1 MHRMTGYDAAFVY
14 DERPE
19 EPQHT
24 LKVSIWSPEAS
35 AAHSLERARTFLRS
49 RLPHLPP
56 LRWRAVRVPFDLYHP
71 VWVEDRDLDLAHHV
85 RRRAVPE
92 PAGRAELCEEISNIA
107 SVPLDPERPLWELWM
122 LEGYEGDKVVAVLK
136 MSHALADG
144 SASKRLMEAL
154 YADAPFDGVTPPDAD
169 AQPWAGEGDA
179 PPSRWTLLKD
189 AARDRMRAATGEI
202 PRLGRTTRRV
212 RRALR
217 HNPIARLYHGRRISM
232 LASPITPFA
241 GRPSEKRSFHFA
253 TVSLDAARDVRRDLG
268 CTISDVVL
276 ASTAG
281 GVRRYL
287 ERRCELPGLPT
298 LAHMPASIR
307 TDDERS
313 EWGNRIT
320 SRPISLPTHIADPV
334 VRLRAVSEIV
344 REAKEDLQRRRGAN
358 LEDWLRWLPP
368 YAAKGVGRLARAFVR
383 MRPEF
388 PGGISVTSVAGPAG
402 TLYAPG
408 GPVEN
413 LISVGHVKFVASLN
427 VTVWSYDGKLNFGL
441 YACPTAVPDLPRLAD
456 MIAASF
462 EELRK
467 AATHEAARLDRS

>member
-1 MHRMTGYDAAFVY
+1 MRRMTGYDAAFIY

-24 LKVSIWSPEAS
+24 LKVCIWGPEAS
-35 AAHSLERARTFLRS
+35 AAYSLDRTRSFLRG
-49 RLPHLPP
+49 RLPQLPP

-71 VWVEDRDLDLAHHV
+71 VWVDDRDVDLAYHV
-85 RRRAVPE
+85 LRREIPR
-92 PAGRAELCEEISNIA
+92 PAGRAELCQVISELA
-107 SVPLDPERPLWELWM
+107 SIPLDPGRPLWELWM
-122 LEGYEGDKVVAVLK
+122 LEGYQGGKVVAVLK

-144 SASKRLMEAL
+144 AASKRLMETL
-154 YADAPFDGVTPPDAD
+154 YADAPCDAEVS
-169 AQPWAGEGDA
+169 AARPWAGPGEA
-179 PPSRWTLLKD
+179 PPSGWALVRD
-189 AARDRMRAATGEI
+189 AVRDRVRAAIHEL
-202 PRLGRTTRRV
+202 PRLGRTTHAV

-217 HNPIARLYHGRRISM
+217 DHPIARLYHGRRISM
-232 LASPITPFA
+232 LASPATPFA
-241 GRPSEKRSFHFA
+241 GRPSKRRAFHFVS
-253 TVSLDAARDVRRDLG
+253 VSLDAARDVRRDLG
-268 CTISDVVL
+268 CTITDVVF
-276 ASTAG
+276 ATTAG

-287 ERRCELPGLPT
+287 EHHRALPGLPT

-307 TDDERS
+307 SDDENGD
-313 EWGNRIT
+313 WGNRIT
-320 SRPISLPTHIADPV
+320 ARPISLPTHIAHPV
-334 VRLRAVSEIV
+334 ARLRATSEIL

-368 YAAKGVGRLARAFVR
+368 YAAKGVGRLARTFVR

-402 TLYAPG
+402 SLHAPG

-413 LISVGHVKFVASLN
+413 LISVGHVKYVAGLN

-441 YACPTAVPDLPRLAD
+441 YVCPRAVPDLPRLAD

-462 EELRK
+462 EELHK
-467 AATHEAARLDRS
+467 AATREAARVDRR